1 MSISAEKH
9 FFSFFSTV
17 GASAISFLNKLE
29 ISLCTAFSIRTDDCP
44 MAMFLFFACSA
55 IVICSGI
62 LVDFKIFSSLLE
74 WHLEVIYKTNNQL
87 YAFVRDRYKVQK
99 LVRC

>member
-1 MSISAEKH
+1 
-9 FFSFFSTV
+9 
-17 GASAISFLNKLE
+17 
-29 ISLCTAFSIRTDDCP
+29 

-62 LVDFKIFSSLLE
+62 LVDFKFFFSSLLE

-87 YAFVRDRYKVQK
+87 YAFVRDRYKV
-99 LVRC
+99 